1 MHTAVK
7 TTLKVWAQNIWSLFI
22 RGLFALLPL
31 TLTVAIF
38 KTSFNLL
45 HGWLSPLRK
54 LMPGF
59 FSVLPRG
66 AEFLAV
72 VLFIVGVGLI
82 LKLFF
87 IRPLIHWFESLL
99 FKIPLVRPVY
109 SGTKQLVKAFSPGD
123 GQGTF
128 KYVVTI
134 EYPRQGIYTLGFIA
148 NQLHPDLA
156 PEKTERYF
164 TIFIPSVPNP
174 ATGNI
179 VILPESSITLS
190 NISRQDA
197 MAMIISGG
205 IIQPENYTITP
216 PIIHTKN
223 GQ

>member
-1 MHTAVK
+1 MHITINN
-7 TTLKVWAQNIWSLFI
+7 TLKKWSQKIWSVFL

-31 TLTVAIF
+31 TLTIAIF

-45 HGWLSPLRK
+45 HGWLSPLRR
-54 LMPGF
+54 LLPTF
-59 FSVLPRG
+59 FELLPRG

-72 VLFIVGVGLI
+72 VLFIIGVGLI
-82 LKLFF
+82 MRGFF
-87 IRPLIHWFESLL
+87 IRPLLHWFESLL

-109 SGTKQLVKAFSPGD
+109 AGTKQLVKAFSPGD

-128 KYVVTI
+128 KYVVMI
-134 EYPRQGIYTLGFIA
+134 EYPRHGVYTIGFIA

-164 TIFIPSVPNP
+164 SIFIPSVPNP

-179 VILPESSITLS
+179 VVLPESAITLS
-190 NISRQDA
+190 AMSRQDA

-205 IIQPENYTITP
+205 IIQPENYQVTP
-216 PIIHTKN
+216 PVIPLNKE
-223 GQ
+223 